1 MMLPERVWGEPS
13 GFHEAV
19 RLDFELE
26 PSATGGL
33 TVDASCKNVEQ
44 LEAFDRDGAADD
56 DSTDADAEAD
66 ERAAIERLAQLNLAR
81 RNAEEADEPDEL
93 QIE

>member
-1 MMLPERVWGEPS
+1 MLPERVWGEPS

-26 PSATGGL
+26 PSATDGL
-33 TVDASCKNVEQ
+33 TVDSSCKNIEQ
-44 LEAFDRDGAADD
+44 LEAFDRDGSSGDE
-56 DSTDADAEAD
+56 SSDAE
-66 ERAAIERLAQLNLAR
+66 ERATLERLAQLNMR
-81 RNAEEADEPDEL
+81 RAQAEDADEPDEL

>member
-1 MMLPERVWGEPS
+1 MILPEREWGEPS

-33 TVDASCKNVEQ
+33 TVDASCNNAEQ
-44 LEAFDRDGAADD
+44 LEAFDRSSGDEA
-56 DSTDADAEAD
+56 SDAE
-66 ERAAIERLAQLNLAR
+66 ERATLERLAQINMR
-81 RNAEEADEPDEL
+81 RAEAEEADEPDDF

>member
-1 MMLPERVWGEPS
+1 MLPEREWGEPS

-33 TVDASCKNVEQ
+33 TVDASCNNVEQ
-44 LEAFDRDGAADD
+44 LEALDRSSGDET
-56 DSTDADAEAD
+56 SDAE
-66 ERAAIERLAQLNLAR
+66 ERATLERLAQLNMR
-81 RNAEEADEPDEL
+81 RAQAEDADEPDEL